1 MGIPFSFGFLTVA
14 AAYDFVAPSKE
25 IQWLVSVFA
34 GITVSLIVRMEKYMC
49 FLFVCIIVSLIF
61 GVSVCSHLFVLIC
74 SIICVL
80 FIGNLLE

>member
-34 GITVSLIVRMEKYMC
+34 GIIVSLIVSNMNMNM
-49 FLFVCIIVSLIF
+49 ILI
-61 GVSVCSHLFVLIC
+61 
-74 SIICVL
+74 L
-80 FIGNLLE
+80 FINFSLT

>member
-34 GITVSLIVRMEKYMC
+34 GIIVSLIVSNMNM
-49 FLFVCIIVSLIF
+49 III
-61 GVSVCSHLFVLIC
+61 
-74 SIICVL
+74 L
-80 FIGNLLE
+80 FINLLLTSMF

>member
-34 GITVSLIVRMEKYMC
+34 GIIVSLIVSNMNM
-49 FLFVCIIVSLIF
+49 IMI
-61 GVSVCSHLFVLIC
+61 
-74 SIICVL
+74 L
-80 FIGNLLE
+80 FINLSLTYMF